1 VRSLLRLRNARIYL
15 IGDVV
20 SSLGDYSL
28 WLAMAIWMKEMTGSS
43 AWAGLVMFCFAL
55 GNLFSPL
62 GGVAADRFRRR
73 PLLITANLMAAAL
86 VLLLLLVHGRSMIWL
101 VFTVMFGYGLI
112 GSAMGPAQTA
122 LLPAIVPAGL
132 LAEANAAQQTLVQGL
147 RLVTPLIGAGLFV
160 WLGAGP
166 VAVIDAATFCVAVGC
181 LAALRVTEPDPRGA
195 PDEVSSATGA
205 EIPSPAEDSRGG
217 SSAGFRYLAAEPVLR
232 AITITLALVLLT
244 LGFTESAGFSVVTAG
259 LHRSAS
265 FVGVLGTFQGAGA
278 IAGGILAAPLLKR
291 TSESRLVMAG
301 LALLAIAMV
310 LLTVPNVFANVA
322 AMLIVGPVG
331 PWLMVA
337 AMTALQ
343 TRTPAELMGRVA
355 GVFQLALGIPQIA
368 SIGLGAALIAFVN
381 YRVLLAAIA
390 IVAVIAA
397 SYLLSVPQARRRDVP
412 AGSGEPEPEPGPETA
427 AASAQ

>member
-1 VRSLLRLRNARIYL
+1 
-15 IGDVV
+15 
-20 SSLGDYSL
+20 
-28 WLAMAIWMKEMTGSS
+28 MAIWMKEMTGSS

-62 GGVAADRFRRR
+62 GGILADRFRRR
-73 PLLITANLMAAAL
+73 PLLIALNLAAAAL
-86 VLLLLLVHGRSMIWL
+86 VLLLLLVHDRSMMWL
-101 VFTVMFGYGLI
+101 VYAVMFGYGLV

-122 LLPAIVPAGL
+122 LLPAIVTADL

-147 RLVTPLIGAGLFV
+147 RLVTPLVGAGLFV

-166 VAVIDAATFCVAVGC
+166 VAVIDAATFGVAVAC
-181 LAALRVTEPDPRGA
+181 LVALRVTEPAPRAA
-195 PDEVSSATGA
+195 PAPSPVAAGEPAADLAAAWPAEAAFAAAAGDGTGA
-205 EIPSPAEDSRGG
+205 REPASAEG

-232 AITITLALVLLT
+232 AITITLAIVLLT

-265 FVGVLGTFQGAGA
+265 FVGVLGVFQGAGA
-278 IAGGILAAPLLKR
+278 IAGGIVAAPLLKR
-291 TSESRLVMAG
+291 TSESLLVMAG
-301 LALLAIAMV
+301 LGLLAIAMV

-322 AMLIVGPVG
+322 AMLVVGPVG

-343 TRTPAELMGRVA
+343 LRTPAELTGRVA

-381 YRVLLAAIA
+381 YRILLAAVA
-390 IVAVIAA
+390 VVAVIAA
-397 SYLLSVPQARRRDVP
+397 GYLLSVPEARRRDVP
-412 AGSGEPEPEPGPETA
+412 PGSPAPAPQADAAGEAPIVA
-427 AASAQ
+427 

>member
-1 VRSLLRLRNARIYL
+1 MRSLLRLRNARIYL
-15 IGDVV
+15 LGDVV

-28 WLAMAIWMKEMTGSS
+28 WLAMAIWVKEMTGSS

-62 GGVAADRFRRR
+62 GGILADRFRRR
-73 PLLITANLMAAAL
+73 PLLIALNLVAAAL
-86 VLLLLLVHGRSMIWL
+86 VLLLLLVHGRSTMWL
-101 VFTVMFGYGLI
+101 VFAVMFGYGLV

-122 LLPAIVPAGL
+122 LLPVIVPAEL

-147 RLVTPLIGAGLFV
+147 RLVTPPIGAGLFV

-166 VAVIDAATFCVAVGC
+166 VAVIDAATFCVSVAC
-181 LAALRVTEPDPRGA
+181 LAALRVTEPGPHGA
-195 PDEVSSATGA
+195 AAAGA
-205 EIPSPAEDSRGG
+205 AAGEAGTGG

-265 FVGVLGTFQGAGA
+265 FVGVLGAFQGAGA
-278 IAGGILAAPLLKR
+278 IAGGVLAAPLLKR
-291 TSESRLVMAG
+291 TSESLLIMAG
-301 LALLAIAMV
+301 LGLLAIAMV
-310 LLTVPNVFANVA
+310 LLTVPDVFADVA

-343 TRTPAELMGRVA
+343 LRTPAELMGRVA

-381 YRVLLAAIA
+381 YRILLAAVA
-390 IVAVIAA
+390 VVAVIAA
-397 SYLLSVPQARRRDVP
+397 GYLLSVPQARRRAAP
-412 AGSGEPEPEPGPETA
+412 AGPSGPEPGPETGA
-427 AASAQ
+427 DVAGEAPATA

>member
-15 IGDVV
+15 LGDVV

-28 WLAMAIWMKEMTGSS
+28 WLAMAIWVKEMTGSS

-62 GGVAADRFRRR
+62 GGIVADRFRRR
-73 PLLITANLMAAAL
+73 PLLIALNLVAAAL
-86 VLLLLLVHGRSMIWL
+86 VLLLLLVHGRSTMWL
-101 VFTVMFGYGLI
+101 IFTVMFGYGLV

-122 LLPAIVPAGL
+122 LLPVIVPAEL

-166 VAVIDAATFCVAVGC
+166 VAVIDAATFCVAVAC
-181 LAALRVTEPDPRGA
+181 LAALRVTEPA
-195 PDEVSSATGA
+195 PHRPATA
-205 EIPSPAEDSRGG
+205 DAGG
-217 SSAGFRYLAAEPVLR
+217 SAAGFRYLAAEPVLR

-265 FVGVLGTFQGAGA
+265 FVGVLGAFQGAGA

-291 TSESRLVMAG
+291 TSESLLIMAG
-301 LALLAIAMV
+301 LALLTVAMA
-310 LLTVPNVFANVA
+310 LLIVPNVFANVA

-331 PWLMVA
+331 PWIMVA

-343 TRTPAELMGRVA
+343 LRTPAELMGRVA
-355 GVFQLALGIPQIA
+355 GVFQLTLGFPQIA

-381 YRVLLAAIA
+381 YRILLAA
-390 IVAVIAA
+390 VAVVAVVA
-397 SYLLSVPQARRRDVP
+397 CCYLLSVPEARRRAVP
-412 AGSGEPEPEPGPETA
+412 AGSPGPVPEPAPEPGADVAGGAPSVA
-427 AASAQ
+427 